1 MVSLAF
7 NVMDRNITI
16 IFLDLHFFELYLIN
30 GKQDHAQRC
39 FRVNLL
45 SRHQEWPL
53 EIRLQ
58 LEYAT
63 TLSRLLH
70 TWFDNRSSLIS
81 CLGFR
86 GSLRRNNT
94 VLWYVSCAL
103 IFILILLFQNLTCT
117 HDQPEFLRSV
127 SSDGLSSHCGK
138 TRKTFCQQF
147 TSTAEK
153 ENLDGV
159 IDSWEL
165 VNQTAVV

>member
-53 EIRLQ
+53 EIRLW

-103 IFILILLFQNLTCT
+103 IFILITYF
-117 HDQPEFLRSV
+117 
-127 SSDGLSSHCGK
+127 K
-138 TRKTFCQQF
+138 T
-147 TSTAEK
+147 
-153 ENLDGV
+153 
-159 IDSWEL
+159 
-165 VNQTAVV
+165 